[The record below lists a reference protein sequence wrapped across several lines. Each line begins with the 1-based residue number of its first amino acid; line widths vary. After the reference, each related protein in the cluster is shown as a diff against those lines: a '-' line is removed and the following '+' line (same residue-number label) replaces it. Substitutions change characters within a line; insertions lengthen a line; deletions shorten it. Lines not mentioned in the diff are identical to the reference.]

1 MSTLVEKFKAESQS
15 YQEKSNYKLNALVD
29 KWIWHGMAR
38 GLEKASEIVK
48 QHKCTWQGTFSKAE
62 ETIHY
67 TLSCGNKYFDNCLG
81 ADVECFK
88 YCPFCGGEIEFSEV
102 QP

>member
-1 MSTLVEKFKAESQS
+1 MSTLIEKLE
-15 YQEKSNYKLNALVD
+15 
-29 KWIWHGMAR
+29 R
-38 GLEKASEIVK
+38 LEKEFVNKARNNVSNIMKLTATTTAIGVHKAIEIVK
-48 QHKCTWQGTFSKAE
+48 QHKCTWQGTFNKAE
-62 ETIHY
+62 ETIYY
-67 TLSCGNKYFDNCLG
+67 TLSCGNKYFDDCLG